1 MFLNSLGFEPD
12 RAMKNLVNFT
22 EIEPKTY
29 PPGRYVMRVKN
40 YQKTTTSI
48 TLGFYGTDYIK
59 MKRADRM
66 KYKNFLSEFLKAHGG
81 DIPNVE
87 PVAAQI
93 WSALKKYHC
102 YSFKNNTDITKIID
116 IQLEKQ
122 DSGLKLSK
130 IFGEYSDTVKLTAK
144 PGESVVLYAKDWML
158 KATYQVTD
166 DEEES
171 QTKDQQQQ
179 NLQSKETQQN
189 DVEKFKPQQEKIQQ
203 VIAQEESL
211 HDEEEERDAKQEDD
225 KSVHNEVEDSEREK
239 NKGDLEIENF

>member
-166 DEEES
+166 DEES

-211 HDEEEERDAKQEDD
+211 HDEEEEGDAKQEDD

>member
-1 MFLNSLGFEPD
+1 MSLLNFE
-12 RAMKNLVNFT
+12 
-22 EIEPKTY
+22 EIRPTTY
-29 PPGRYVMRVKN
+29 PPGRYVLRVKN
-40 YQKTTTSI
+40 FEKEHQHT
-48 TLGFYGTDYIK
+48 TLGFYGTDYITF
-59 MKRADRM
+59 KRADRM
-66 KYKNFLSEFLKAHGG
+66 KYKNFLAEFMKARFG
-81 DIPNVE
+81 DFYGYDQVE
-87 PVAAQI
+87 FRIRSV
-93 WSALKKYHC
+93 LKYHC
-102 YSFKNNTDITKIID
+102 YLFKNNTDITKIID

-166 DEEES
+166 DEES

-225 KSVHNEVEDSEREK
+225 KSVYSEVEDTEREN
-239 NKGDLEIENF
+239 NKRGDLEIENF

>member
-1 MFLNSLGFEPD
+1 MSLLNFE
-12 RAMKNLVNFT
+12 
-22 EIEPKTY
+22 EIRPTTY
-29 PPGRYVMRVKN
+29 PPGRYVLRAKN
-40 YQKTTTSI
+40 FEKEHQHT
-48 TLGFYGTDYIK
+48 TLGFYGTDYITF
-59 MKRADRM
+59 KRADRM
-66 KYKNFLSEFLKAHGG
+66 KYKNFLAEFMKARFG
-81 DIPNVE
+81 DFYGYDQVE
-87 PVAAQI
+87 FRIRSV
-93 WSALKKYHC
+93 LKYHC
-102 YSFKNNTDITKIID
+102 YLFKNNTDITKIID
-116 IQLEKQ
+116 IQLEK
-122 DSGLKLSK
+122 DDPENTLSK

-225 KSVHNEVEDSEREK
+225 KSVYSEVEDTEREN
-239 NKGDLEIENF
+239 NKRGDLEIENF